1 MSLPSLTNREL
12 AAHIQATGNK
22 VSVAMDVVFGQF
34 DSMLIPF
41 NECCA
46 RLGADNEH
54 VKAYRAAADTHAE
67 ALELGAIDAR
77 MTEDGWQSLTPGMR
91 REIVRSHMKRA
102 AL

>member
-1 MSLPSLTNREL
+1 MSLPSLTNRRL

-34 DSMLIPF
+34 DSTLIPF

-54 VKAYRAAADTHAE
+54 VKAYRAAADAHAE
-67 ALELGAIDAR
+67 AQSEAR
-77 MTEDGWQSLTPGMR
+77 MRLGNEPNYMLETYLLKSPSYR
-91 REIVRSHMKRA
+91 REKA
-102 AL
+102 AA